1 MGAQLTLRTFC
12 HENGHMVC
20 DFPDLYD
27 YGGESDGVGHYCL
40 MCFGGADTNPVHVS
54 AYLKNEAGWTSKL
67 TTLAP
72 GSSFPVSA
80 GANDFFIHAKNSHR
94 VLHHREPAA
103 RPVAMRRCPTPGCSS
118 GTSTR
123 TAATATS
130 R

>member
-27 YGGESDGVGHYCL
+27 YGSESDGVGHYCL
-40 MCFGGADTNPVHVS
+40 MCYGGADKNPVHVS
-54 AYLKNEAGWTSKL
+54 AYLKNEAGWTSRL
-67 TTLAP
+67 TTLTP
-72 GSSFPVSA
+72 GSSFSVSA
-80 GANDFFIHAKNSHR
+80 GTNDFLIHAKNST
-94 VLHHREPAA
+94 EYFIIEN
-103 RPVAMRRCPTPGCSS
+103 RRQAGRGPRRSRTPGCSS

-123 TAATATS
+123 TATTATS